1 MLYTLSI
8 LHLTRSTPAI
18 FLYTAIILIFPPYN
32 IILQQAIHR
41 VHSQSFGPT
50 SVENTGWMHFHIA
63 IICRRKIHQC
73 TTLHLYRTT

>member
-50 SVENTGWMHFHIA
+50 SREYWLDAFSYCYYMQT
-63 IICRRKIHQC
+63 
-73 TTLHLYRTT
+73 